1 MEYTTHDYSQ
11 SELAYKEFLRPSLQ
25 QAVDLLNIQGDYKI
39 LDAGCGPGA
48 MFTYFAEKLNSAG
61 HIYGIDASSIHLE
74 AASQIIKANDL
85 DKIVSLKNVNLFK
98 DLPFANDYFDIIW
111 LSDVL
116 FPDDFGEQIY
126 PTLKSLY
133 KILKPGG
140 KIGIFYGNWLR
151 LELLPGYSTLE
162 HSISIANE
170 KRKSSEF
177 PWKPEVHPENAFR
190 WLKECG
196 FISCEN
202 KYVSTYY
209 QSPMDNNIRSY
220 IHYHLTQI
228 YGKAIEFKLADF
240 QTPQIL
246 IDEFHKITDI
256 KKPEYI
262 LNSPFYHCAAHGQFT
277 IGHKKPLIK

>member
-1 MEYTTHDYSQ
+1 MNYTTHDYSQ

-25 QAVDLLNIQGDYKI
+25 QAVDLLDIQGGFKI

-48 MFTYFAEKLNSAG
+48 MFSYFAEKLNSTG
-61 HIYGIDASSIHLE
+61 IIYGIDASDIHLE
-74 AASQIIKANDL
+74 AAHQIVKTNNFE
-85 DKIVSLKNVNLFK
+85 KIVSLKNVNLFE
-98 DLPFANDYFDIIW
+98 DLPFENDYFDIIW

-126 PTLKSLY
+126 PTLKALY

-140 KIGIFYGNWLR
+140 RIGIFYGNWLR
-151 LELLPGYSTLE
+151 LELLPGYTTIE
-162 HSISIANE
+162 HYISIANE

-190 WLKECG
+190 WLNECG

-209 QSPMDNNIRSY
+209 QSPLQNKTKNY
-220 IHYHLTQI
+220 LHYHLTQI
-228 YGKAIEFKLADF
+228 YGKAIEFRLADF
-240 QTPQIL
+240 HISQTL
-246 IDEFHKITDI
+246 IDEFHKITNLKD
-256 KKPEYI
+256 PEYI
-262 LNSPFYHCAAHGQFT
+262 LYSPFYHCAIHGQLT
-277 IGHKKPLIK
+277 IGHKKPIIK